1 MSGIGRR
8 SLLKTASV
16 AAGGLAV
23 GATLTSNA
31 AAGPA
36 RAPVAGGGTL
46 NVRWIGGGVVEL
58 ATPDNKQLAYV
69 DAWVWNNG
77 GYTVLKVERP
87 AEFAS
92 PDAFA
97 SYVASKSPEAVLVLL
112 THDHADHMGDYFDVL
127 KGLSASGLN
136 VKTTGQSDLMRAGL
150 VDKFKDNGLDPSQI
164 VLNAGAGQNFGGRA
178 QHGAMQTWLV
188 PAVHSTLLA
197 YPSAG
202 FVLEMGGVVESQ
214 VARATYALT
223 QFSSEV
229 AADVLETEER
239 VNATEVAIDRDL
251 STIIARR
258 QPTARDLRLLI
269 APLPQPPEH
278 DASALGIRERLRRIE
293 VAAFVDD
300 ALVLG
305 FEAVFAKAA

>member
-23 GATLTSNA
+23 GATLTSNAA

-164 VLNAGAGQNFGGRA
+164 VLNGGAGQNFGGRA

-202 FVLEMGGVVESQ
+202 FVLEMGGVRVYASGDTDLYGDMRMIADRYHPDLALVCSGGGPYTMGPRDAAMACAMTGVSQ
-214 VARATYALT
+214 AVPIHYGH
-223 QFSSEV
+223 
-229 AADVLETEER
+229 
-239 VNATEVAIDRDL
+239 NM
-251 STIIARR
+251 
-258 QPTARDLRLLI
+258 
-269 APLPQPPEH
+269 
-278 DASALGIRERLRRIE
+278 
-293 VAAFVDD
+293 
-300 ALVLG
+300 LVLG
-305 FEAVFAKAA
+305 TEAATQFQQALTELAPTTTAQVLTPGESRALTV